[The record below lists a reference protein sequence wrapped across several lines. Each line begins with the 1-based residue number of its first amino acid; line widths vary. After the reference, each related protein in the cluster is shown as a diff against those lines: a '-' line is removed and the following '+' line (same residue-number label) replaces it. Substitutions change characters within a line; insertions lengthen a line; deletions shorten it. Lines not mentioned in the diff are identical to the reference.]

1 MVEEKKCSTLRLDRG
16 RNSTEECE
24 RMRMSTMEDR
34 DVVVYFARA
43 SSISIAMSIE
53 THGNTSEAANVVDL
67 IAC

>member
-1 MVEEKKCSTLRLDRG
+1 
-16 RNSTEECE
+16 
-24 RMRMSTMEDR
+24 MSTMENR

-43 SSISIAMSIE
+43 SSISIAMNME